1 MTDQMDD
8 AAYAE
13 YLDRAEDAASDEY
26 WLAGIRESRRRE
38 ARLAASEKREAA
50 LGSVCLAMIYGKT
63 PNDEIIRRLR
73 AESVP
78 LSSAEAL
85 HDAVQPIL
93 SGDLKPSEYRGIGQ
107 TIVAYSV
114 PASCIG
120 AILAADYKYRALG
133 GE

>member
-50 LGSVCLAMIYGKT
+50 LGSVCLAMIFGVIPIPNCGGDCEDAECPCDAGVDWYKQHFLAQAEQATKEAT
-63 PNDEIIRRLR
+63 P
-73 AESVP
+73 
-78 LSSAEAL
+78 
-85 HDAVQPIL
+85 
-93 SGDLKPSEYRGIGQ
+93 
-107 TIVAYSV
+107 
-114 PASCIG
+114 
-120 AILAADYKYRALG
+120 
-133 GE
+133 